1 MERILSHCFLITMQH
16 TKPEHVTL
24 IRRKRIFYQ
33 GSRDANL
40 LRAKF
45 FKKTKLKNFPSYIM
59 L

>member
-45 FKKTKLKNFPSYIM
+45 FKKTKL
-59 L
+59 